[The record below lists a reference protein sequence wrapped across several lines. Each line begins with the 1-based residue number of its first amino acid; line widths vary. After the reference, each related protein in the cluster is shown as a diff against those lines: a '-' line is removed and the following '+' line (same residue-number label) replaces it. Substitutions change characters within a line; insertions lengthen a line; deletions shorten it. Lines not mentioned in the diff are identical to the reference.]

1 MTESNFRRNKDG
13 IDPSKTQ
20 RRTGA
25 PESVFASAG
34 QSVGQSDDEKRVCRL
49 DRHKPARRSGS
60 YAKKAGSF
68 WTDSE
73 NFKRSRPAHQKP
85 RRWKSDR
92 LKLPR
97 LNSIRAG
104 NADLSFAELKARKLE
119 AEIRHLEQRTLDRQ
133 ETIERNFEAEIIE
146 KLIDA
151 LQPLKD
157 AFVKCK
163 LTPEQTSLITGA
175 LNESLQQLERSLIQ

>member
-1 MTESNFRRNKDG
+1 MALTRVKRSGEPRRKASLPPPVKASVKAMTKKEFADWTGKSLPAVRKLCDKGRFFLDG
-13 IDPSKTQ
+13 FGEFEAVKTGTSKTAPLEIRPVEAAPVEQ
-20 RRTGA
+20 HTRRGT
-25 PESVFASAG
+25 
-34 QSVGQSDDEKRVCRL
+34 
-49 DRHKPARRSGS
+49 
-60 YAKKAGSF
+60 
-68 WTDSE
+68 E
-73 NFKRSRPAHQKP
+73 N
-85 RRWKSDR
+85 
-92 LKLPR
+92 
-97 LNSIRAG
+97 
-104 NADLSFAELKARKLE
+104 LSFAELKARKLE